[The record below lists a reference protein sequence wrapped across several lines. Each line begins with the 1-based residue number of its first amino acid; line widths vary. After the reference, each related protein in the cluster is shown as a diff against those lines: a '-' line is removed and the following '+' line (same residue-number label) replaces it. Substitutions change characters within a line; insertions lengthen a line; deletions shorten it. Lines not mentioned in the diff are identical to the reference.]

1 MKRPNMQVVR
11 LDEPLHLEAIGVTAD
26 YVGLGKMEGAT
37 EYSVFIQFAPNAD
50 PELARI
56 LHVTIDN
63 AEFLRDSIQY
73 ALDQHRMRTCE
84 NN

>member
-1 MKRPNMQVVR
+1 MKRSNMQVVR
-11 LDEPLHLEAIGVTAD
+11 LDEPLHLEAIGVVAD
-26 YVGLGKMEGAT
+26 YVGLGKTEGET
-37 EYSVFIQFAPNAD
+37 EYSVFIQFAPAAD

-56 LHVTIDN
+56 LHVSIEN

-73 ALDQHRMRTCE
+73 ALDQHRVRTCE